1 MTDHRTDHPTDRR
14 TDRPTSTT
22 SSTPAGVGVFA
33 RVFPAGPAPQVAAAV
48 HAAGF
53 DTTQLNL
60 SAVDRPTLDDTLGDE
75 EAAAIG
81 RAFTLAGVRL
91 WGLSGTFN
99 AIHPDR
105 ARRRRDTEACAA
117 LIARAPAMG
126 VPVVTLCTGTRDPD
140 NQWRAHPDNTL
151 PEAWRELRATLEVLL
166 AAADAAGVQ
175 LGIEPES
182 GNVVRDTDAAV
193 RLLAELGDDARLL
206 TIVLDPANLLS
217 VATLPEQ
224 QRILDDAF
232 DRLGDHIGALHAKD
246 VVDEGSAAIG
256 HGGLDLDLV
265 LERHAGL
272 PRPVPVIAQDLTAD
286 DAPRVS
292 RLLRDGLA
300 RAHAD
305 AAGTSPRTG
314 RA

>member
-1 MTDHRTDHPTDRR
+1 MTDHRTDHQTDHR
-14 TDRPTSTT
+14 TDPPTSTT
-22 SSTPAGVGVFA
+22 SSTPGGVGVFA

-60 SAVDRPTLDDTLGDE
+60 SALDRPTLDDTLGDE

-151 PEAWRELRATLEVLL
+151 PDAWSELRATLEVLL

-232 DRLGDHIGALHAKD
+232 DRLGDHLGALHAKD

-265 LERHAGL
+265 LRRHAGL

-300 RAHAD
+300 RAHDD

-314 RA
+314 RS